1 MAGDAPQVA
10 PMEEMNEHLV
20 DRPRHLRRLRPGGR
34 NPAAAPRRPRQ
45 KPAAAKAELLDINS
59 CAREKLVALPGVG
72 ESYADKIIKGRPY
85 KAKNELVSRQIVPE
99 ASYKKF
105 AALIIAKQK

>member
-1 MAGDAPQVA
+1 MMNTPARLILLTLLAGLTLMTMPTPPAHSSPRWQGTAP
-10 PMEEMNEHLV
+10 
-20 DRPRHLRRLRPGGR
+20 
-34 NPAAAPRRPRQ
+34 
-45 KPAAAKAELLDINS
+45 KSELLDINS

-85 KAKNELVSRQIVPE
+85 KAKNELVTKGIVPE

-105 AALIIAKQK
+105 AALVIAKQK

>member
-1 MAGDAPQVA
+1 MK
-10 PMEEMNEHLV
+10 NLT
-20 DRPRHLRRLRPGGR
+20 RHLI
-34 NPAAAPRRPRQ
+34 AALLLCVIAVTSGQSLLVAGQ
-45 KPAAAKAELLDINS
+45 KPAAPKTELLDINS

-85 KAKNELVSRQIVPE
+85 KAKNELVTKQIVPE
-99 ASYKKF
+99 AAYKKF

>member
-1 MAGDAPQVA
+1 MK
-10 PMEEMNEHLV
+10 NLT
-20 DRPRHLRRLRPGGR
+20 RRLIAPLLLSMLVVTAGHTLF
-34 NPAAAPRRPRQ
+34 AAGQ

>member
-1 MAGDAPQVA
+1 MKNLTSRLFAPLLLSVLVVTAGH
-10 PMEEMNEHLV
+10 NL
-20 DRPRHLRRLRPGGR
+20 L
-34 NPAAAPRRPRQ
+34 AAGQ

-72 ESYADKIIKGRPY
+72 ESYADKIIKARPY

-105 AALIIAKQK
+105 AALIIARQK

>member
-1 MAGDAPQVA
+1 MKRLTQRLLIAIFMTTLLVSAHRLLVVA
-10 PMEEMNEHLV
+10 QKS
-20 DRPRHLRRLRPGGR
+20 
-34 NPAAAPRRPRQ
+34 PAA
-45 KPAAAKAELLDINS
+45 KSELLDINS

-85 KAKNELVSRQIVPE
+85 KAKNELVTRQIVPE

-105 AALIIAKQK
+105 AALIIARQK

>member
-1 MAGDAPQVA
+1 MIKISVRIALLTL
-10 PMEEMNEHLV
+10 LV
-20 DRPRHLRRLRPGGR
+20 GLTFMTLPTPSAKTSPRWQATSP
-34 NPAAAPRRPRQ
+34 
-45 KPAAAKAELLDINS
+45 KSELLDINS

-85 KAKNELVSRQIVPE
+85 KAKNELVTKGIVPE

-105 AALIIAKQK
+105 AALVIAKQK